1 MLISMTGFGSDVY
14 EGEGYT
20 LQTEIKSLNN
30 RFLDIS
36 IKLPKEVYSYEYLL
50 RDLVKKELNRGK
62 INVNINLTK
71 FNNFE
76 NNFNFGELEKTV
88 LLLKKIK
95 EKTGIDEELNLNHI
109 LAFKE
114 SFINEQDNNNFIPFE
129 IFAISLKN
137 SIVKLK
143 EMKYAEGLALE
154 KDLLLRIENI
164 SLILDEIELLSK
176 TSTNDFFERFKERS
190 KKLVEDYIEDVNRFH
205 MELAIISERQDI
217 TEECVRLRSHINLF
231 KEIIN
236 STSDAGRKLN
246 FLCQEINREANT
258 INSKTISSEIS
269 HKGIV
274 IKEELEKIREQIQN
288 IE

>member
-62 INVNINLTK
+62 INVNINLTL

-95 EKTGIDEELNLNHI
+95 EKSGIDEELKLDHI

-114 SFINEQDNNNFIPFE
+114 SFINEQGNNNYISFDIL
-129 IFAISLKN
+129 AISLKN
-137 SIVKLK
+137 SIIKLK
-143 EMKYAEGLALE
+143 EMKYAEGLELE
-154 KDLLLRIENI
+154 KDILSRIENI
-164 SLILDEIELLSK
+164 SLILDEIELLSI
-176 TSTNDFFERFKERS
+176 TSTTDFFERFKERS
-190 KKLVEDYIEDVNRFH
+190 KKLVEDYIDDVNRFN
-205 MELAIISERQDI
+205 MELAIISEKQDI

-231 KEIIN
+231 KKIVN

-258 INSKTISSEIS
+258 INSKTINSEIS
-269 HKGIV
+269 HKGIL